1 MINEHLFL
9 LYCFQFYIFLKK
21 KYGCNTIDMTS
32 ICSQTNIERNIIQ
45 FPKKTVIQNNNNTFI
60 NNNAVNYDVYPAT
73 DRFDPNI
80 SSSPPNA
87 FVDILKQRMN
97 MYYINDNT
105 SGTNNIIN
113 KFARNRTLSWEH
125 K

>member
-1 MINEHLFL
+1 MNTYF
-9 LYCFQFYIFLKK
+9 FYIVFNFIFFLKK
-21 KYGCNTIDMTS
+21 IYGCNTIDMTS

-45 FPKKTVIQNNNNTFI
+45 FPKKTVIQNNNNNILI